1 MSSKIAIVG
10 LGTVGSGV
18 AQILLQN
25 QEQVAHR
32 AGQPIELTHAIVR
45 DLKKERSVALP
56 DGIVTDNCDV
66 AFGDDVDI
74 VLELVGGTTFA
85 KDIVIRALQ
94 SGKDVVTANKALI
107 CEHGDEIFDLARK
120 NGRTIVFEAAVAG
133 GVPIIEAVSQSLSAN
148 RITKIQG
155 ILNGTCNF
163 ILSEMFEQ
171 GQSYEEALSKAQQLG
186 YAEADPFMDVS
197 GTDAAQK
204 LTILTQLAFGT
215 KVHTS
220 EFLVQGIDTLGLH
233 DLVNA
238 AALGFRIKLLAT
250 AKVID
255 GQLELH
261 TQPTLIR
268 ESRPI
273 ADVAGAYNMI
283 EVVGDAVGETLF
295 SGMGAG
301 QMPTA
306 SAVVSDVIDLA
317 LGRAQLTFGHL
328 DLWGKREP
336 MPILPKEK
344 IHRRYYL
351 RFQVQDKPH
360 TLADIADI
368 LGRHDISISSCL
380 QSEMDEITNDSN
392 VPLIIMTHQTF
403 EGNMI
408 AADEELS
415 KLDSIEFP
423 YVRLPLR
430 D

>member
-25 QEQVAHR
+25 QEQVSHR
-32 AGQPIELTHAIVR
+32 AGKPIELVHAVVR
-45 DLKKERSVALP
+45 DLNKTRPVDLP
-56 DGIVTDNCDV
+56 DSIVTNNCDL

-85 KDIVIRALQ
+85 KDVVIRALEA
-94 SGKDVVTANKALI
+94 GKDVVTANKALV
-107 CEHGDEIFDLARK
+107 CEHGTEIFEVAKK
-120 NGRTIVFEAAVAG
+120 NNCTVAFEAAVAG

-148 RITKIQG
+148 QITKIQG

-163 ILSEMFEQ
+163 ILSQMFEE
-171 GQSYEEALSKAQQLG
+171 GRTYDEALKTAQDIG

-204 LTILTQLAFGT
+204 LTILAQLAFGT
-215 KVHTS
+215 KVPTDD
-220 EFLVQGIDTLGLH
+220 FLIQGIDSLGLN
-233 DLVNA
+233 DLINA
-238 AALGFRIKLLAT
+238 ASLGFRIKLLAT
-250 AKVID
+250 AKLTD
-255 GQLELH
+255 GQLEMH

-268 ESRPI
+268 EQRPM
-273 ADVAGAYNMI
+273 ADVAGAYNMV

-317 LGRAQLTFGHL
+317 VGRAQLTFKQL
-328 DLWGKREP
+328 DLWGKRK
-336 MPILPKEK
+336 PIPVLPKEK
-344 IHRRYYL
+344 IERRYYL

-368 LGRHDISISSCL
+368 LGRNNISISSCL
-380 QSEMDEITNDSN
+380 QSELEDVEGDSN
-392 VPLIIMTHQTF
+392 VPLIIMTHKTT
-403 EGNMI
+403 EGNMM

-415 KLDSIEFP
+415 KLESIEFP